1 MTDAARAFF
10 KGYDV
15 RGLRPITGQTRE
27 EFKAERKE
35 IILSAIRKVTDELCA
50 AGAGED
56 EIRDAQREVKKKC
69 LRQFGLESTWGLAV
83 FVLGQKWLDTD
94 YAFRLCQDVDKSK
107 WGNGTT
113 LWVIAREH
121 LKSTIITGLSTLRD
135 IIVNPDDTFCIFS
148 YNETTAK
155 AFLSL
160 IKGWIE
166 ECELLRELY
175 PDIFWANPA
184 RGYQDN
190 EDGTRT
196 KWTWNNSEIEVKRSV
211 VCKEATVAIS
221 GIGGGAMTGYHFSH
235 LIFDDAETK
244 DMVLTSEFIDQM
256 VENITNT
263 FNTGQTANLNIAF
276 VGTFYA
282 REDIYCRLIKK
293 GIIKHT
299 ILQDCYEDNGEP
311 VYYTREQLEAKRISM
326 TPVVWA
332 TQMRC
337 DPSMS
342 SNSSF
347 DPKWL
352 RYWNPDSTSGLAVY
366 TFVDPA
372 GTVTNKSDY
381 TSILTV
387 GYSATG
393 TIMIIDLV
401 RDKLHLDE
409 KFRIL
414 SELYRKYRPL
424 DILYERAGMQSDIT
438 YLNAQMDRYKLFFPI
453 TEIRPVGNKNLRID
467 ATMPYFMNG
476 QIWLPYHCMRVM
488 WDGTEADMIDMFI
501 RDEFLAY
508 PTGMHDD
515 TLDTIAYAVDF
526 RDKGAAILPDDTM
539 YRQSGLVQPNG
550 SLAIG
555 HDFDPF
561 YSDNKTGFNFYA

>member
-1 MTDAARAFF
+1 MTDSARAFF
-10 KGYDV
+10 KGFDV
-15 RGLRPITGQTRE
+15 RGLKPVTGQTRE
-27 EFKAERKE
+27 EFKAERAEYIRTALRQVEQELLASGADASE
-35 IILSAIRKVTDELCA
+35 IA
-50 AGAGED
+50 
-56 EIRDAQREVKKKC
+56 DAQREVKKKC
-69 LRQFGLESTWGLAV
+69 LKQFGTESTWGLAV

-94 YAFRLCQDVDKSK
+94 YAYRLCQDVDQNK
-107 WGNGTT
+107 WGKGTT

-135 IIVNPDDTFCIFS
+135 IILNPDDTFCIFS

-175 PDIFWANPA
+175 SDVFWSNPA
-184 RGYQDN
+184 KGYEDN

-196 KWTWNNSEIEVKRSV
+196 KWTWNNSEIEVKRNV

-263 FNTGQTANLNIAF
+263 FNTGQTANLNVTF

-299 ILQDCYEDNGEP
+299 VLQDCFEDNGEP
-311 VYYTREQLEAKRISM
+311 VYYTREQLEEKRLSM

-342 SNSSF
+342 TNASF

-352 RYWNPDSTSGLAVY
+352 RYWNPDDVSGLTVY

-372 GTVTNKSDY
+372 GTVNNKSDY

-387 GYSATG
+387 GYSSTG
-393 TIMIIDLV
+393 AVMVIDLI
-401 RDKLHLDE
+401 RDKLHLNE
-409 KFRIL
+409 KFQKLAEI
-414 SELYRKYRPL
+414 YRKYRP
-424 DILYERAGMQSDIT
+424 IEIFYERVGMQADIT
-438 YLNAQMDRYKLFFPI
+438 YLNAQMQVYKVFFPI
-453 TEIRPVGNKNLRID
+453 TEIRPVGSKNARID
-467 ATMPYFMNG
+467 ASMVAFMNG
-476 QIWLPYHCMRVM
+476 QVWLPHHCYHINWQGVN
-488 WDGTEADMIDMFI
+488 EDMIESFI

-515 TLDTIAYAVDF
+515 TLDTTAYAVDF
-526 RDKGAAILPDDTM
+526 RDKGSAVLPDDSM
-539 YRQSGLVQPNG
+539 YRGLPVSANILTVDGADYDPMY
-550 SLAIG
+550 A
-555 HDFDPF
+555 DFE
-561 YSDNKTGFNFYA
+561 